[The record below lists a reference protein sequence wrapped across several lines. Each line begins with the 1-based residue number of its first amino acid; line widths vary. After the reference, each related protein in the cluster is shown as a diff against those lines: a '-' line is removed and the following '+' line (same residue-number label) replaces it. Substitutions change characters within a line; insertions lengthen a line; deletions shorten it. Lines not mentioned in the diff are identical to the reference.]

1 MKNKKQNSIEAPWPE
16 KIPKEA
22 KKILYCMRKIYHF
35 SQTLTLDI
43 SKLQEWATL
52 LVPNQAKGWGDREDF
67 AML

>member
-22 KKILYCMRKIYHF
+22 KKILRKIYHF

-43 SKLQEWATL
+43 SKLQEW
-52 LVPNQAKGWGDREDF
+52 VGGVV
-67 AML
+67 

>member
-43 SKLQEWATL
+43 SKLQEWVGGGSVIT
-52 LVPNQAKGWGDREDF
+52 
-67 AML
+67 